1 MKVQRLVGEYFIYNN
16 PAILYII
23 LYFIDDIV
31 WTTTWVVDIGIKSLM
46 ITILYMF
53 LLVLLSLLLDFGVFL
68 LTMLQ
73 IVTILI

>member
-53 LLVLLSLLLDFGVFL
+53 L
-68 LTMLQ
+68 
-73 IVTILI
+73 